1 MKNPAD
7 ILNTLAEA
15 HEALR
20 DENPKHTPHWI
31 RHSVKAKGLR
41 EGIEALQAAWVD
53 TIIGSVDT
61 MDDADLDLLLAAMIS
76 RRGVLREIEAE
87 REQIAQAEAE
97 ALAADE

>member
-7 ILNTLAEA
+7 ILNTLADDLEA
-15 HEALR
+15 KQCDYPAVVPLVR
-20 DENPKHTPHWI
+20 GV
-31 RHSVKAKGLR
+31 RMS
-41 EGIEALQAAWVD
+41 IEALQAGWVD